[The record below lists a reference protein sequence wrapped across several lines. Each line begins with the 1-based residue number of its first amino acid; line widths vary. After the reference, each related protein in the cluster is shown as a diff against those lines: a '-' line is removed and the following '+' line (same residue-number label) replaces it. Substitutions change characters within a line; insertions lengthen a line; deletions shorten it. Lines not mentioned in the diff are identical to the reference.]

1 MFLVRVQYNSKNWK
15 RISTTF
21 SQRMD
26 KPSRDDETTER
37 SPISNIGER
46 SSFGDLLGY
55 GLTGSDLRKTGLKI
69 ISKLSVENSLI
80 RGRHGV

>member
-26 KPSRDDETTER
+26 KPRRDDKTTKR
-37 SPISNIGER
+37 SPISNFGER
-46 SSFGDLLGY
+46 SSFEDLLGY
-55 GLTGSDLRKTGLKI
+55 GLTGSDLRKTGPKI
-69 ISKLSVENSLI
+69 IYKLSVENC
-80 RGRHGV
+80 